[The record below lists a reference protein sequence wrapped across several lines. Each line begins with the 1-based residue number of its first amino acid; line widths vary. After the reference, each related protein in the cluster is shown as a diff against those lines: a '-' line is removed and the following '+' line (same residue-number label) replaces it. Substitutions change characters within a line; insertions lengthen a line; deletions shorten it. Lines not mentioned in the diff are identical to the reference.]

1 MYFRPLPVMTICSLV
16 VLGLLLWLG
25 QWQWQ
30 RSSWKTDLIE
40 QYYEREARGE
50 LSLEELMCSAENDTQ
65 RAKTYPSNAVSPEWL
80 RVFGQSTDGRPGW
93 RIFTAIKQPPCM
105 SGALMAETGF
115 EGYDGNVE
123 LINSLRLTQMKEN
136 KSAFS
141 NENSPETNEW
151 YWFDLSPMEAALFPT
166 GDNEL
171 NKEVILL
178 AGNGLPADLTQT
190 PPSKH
195 IGYSLTW
202 YGMAIALFVLYLA
215 FHIRAGRL
223 RFSKK
228 NN

>member
-1 MYFRPLPVMTICSLV
+1 MYFRPLPVMTISSLI
-16 VLGLLLWLG
+16 VLAVLLWLG

-30 RSSWKTDLIE
+30 RSIWKADLIE
-40 QYYEREARGE
+40 QYYELEARGD
-50 LSLEELMCSAENDTQ
+50 LSLEELMCSGEEDIQ
-65 RAKTYPSNAVSPEWL
+65 RAKTYPSNTISPEWI

-93 RIFTAIKQPPCM
+93 RIFTAIEQPSCIK
-105 SGALMAETGF
+105 GALLAETGF
-115 EGYDGNVE
+115 EGYNGKVE
-123 LINSLRLTQMKEN
+123 LINTLRFAQMKEN
-136 KSAFS
+136 KSVFS

-151 YWFDLSPMEAALFPT
+151 YWFDLQEMEQALFPLT
-166 GDNEL
+166 GSILHKDS
-171 NKEVILL
+171 ILL
-178 AGNGLPADLTQT
+178 AGNGLPADLTRT

-223 RFSKK
+223 RLGNK

>member
-1 MYFRPLPVMTICSLV
+1 MTFKPLPILTICSVL

-30 RSSWKTDLIE
+30 RAGWKAELISEFHQQESRGIRDLDT
-40 QYYEREARGE
+40 A
-50 LSLEELMCSAENDTQ
+50 LCADNDESVRSRVQ
-65 RAKTYPSNAVSPEWL
+65 SSNAVSPEWL

-93 RIFTAIKQPPCM
+93 RIFTAIEQPDCIE
-105 SGALMAETGF
+105 GAILAESAF
-115 EGYDGNVE
+115 EDYNGKIE
-123 LINSLRLTQMKEN
+123 LIDTFRIAPVSEN
-136 KSAFS
+136 KTAFS

-151 YWFDLSPMEAALFPT
+151 YWFDLEAMEDSLFVTKP
-166 GDNEL
+166 NFL
-171 NKEVILL
+171 NTDIVLL
-178 AGNGLPADLTQT
+178 ASNGLPADLTQT

-223 RFSKK
+223 SFGKK
-228 NN
+228 DS